1 MRNHAHLCQPV
12 RMAHIPDPYAVLT
25 APQRIALGLARQ
37 SWARL
42 RELTDLTVAG
52 ATRPEETLR
61 ELGALVGSVS
71 DLASASTRP
80 LQEFVTH
87 QRQLADALVQLSEA
101 QAEVS
106 KHVATLARRHAEALE
121 ALEHLSAPVLG
132 LMGGLP
138 RDGDEPETSEAGK
151 GRRAR
156 GRRRL

>member
-1 MRNHAHLCQPV
+1 MAHL
-12 RMAHIPDPYAVLT
+12 PDPYEVLT
-25 APQRIALGLARQ
+25 APQRMALGLARQ
-37 SWARL
+37 SWSRL

-87 QRQLADALVQLSEA
+87 QRELADALVKLAEA

-106 KHVATLARRHAEALE
+106 KQVATLARRHAQALE

-132 LMGGLP
+132 LMGGLQRDAEAQAPAEEKSRP
-138 RDGDEPETSEAGK
+138 R
-151 GRRAR
+151 R
-156 GRRRL
+156 GHPHL